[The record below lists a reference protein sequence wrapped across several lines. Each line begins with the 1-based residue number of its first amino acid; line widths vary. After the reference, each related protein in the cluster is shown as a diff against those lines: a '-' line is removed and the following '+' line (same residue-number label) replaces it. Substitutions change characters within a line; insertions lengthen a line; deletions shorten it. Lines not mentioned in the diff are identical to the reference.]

1 MRDEHGQWS
10 GKFAQ
15 VNYMCQ
21 LCHNL
26 LKLIV
31 ANNSRSA
38 DALQSL
44 DAVELLLDQL
54 PSGWN
59 PPVIEVFVRA
69 ALLQLQTRAHPWPRA
84 PHDHAPPT
92 ATCPSL
98 AASPLPAHGLPP
110 PESGGF
116 TFVDSRPPSFTFG
129 VECPSA
135 PFASPGRTR

>member
-92 ATCPSL
+92 ATRHPWPR
-98 AASPLPAHGLPP
+98 APHDHAPP
-110 PESGGF
+110 
-116 TFVDSRPPSFTFG
+116 T
-129 VECPSA
+129 A
-135 PFASPGRTR
+135 PRHPWPRAP